1 MVTNNLL
8 SSILL
13 GFLPKDRLPPS
24 QDGIYVG
31 ANWGPLNGSNPNQ
44 DTTCIRRTA
53 KLEFRKIFFFQKLF
67 VLLVVP
73 KILEFHKKNSIGVT
87 PMTSG
92 SQKEVR
98 LYDWPTGVQRY
109 ELLKLSCKI
118 FKNRNVRCFAVYKY
132 I

>member
-13 GFLPKDRLPPS
+13 GFLPKDGLPPS

-53 KLEFRKIFFFQKLF
+53 KLEMRKVFFFKKLF
-67 VLLVVP
+67 LFDDTFHFGSVILVAP
-73 KILEFHKKNSIGVT
+73 KILEFHENFNIGVD

-92 SQKEVR
+92 SQKVFS
-98 LYDWPTGVQRY
+98 L
-109 ELLKLSCKI
+109 
-118 FKNRNVRCFAVYKY
+118 
-132 I
+132 